1 MAEPESNPNDR
12 PAEDEN
18 PYAVDKLISQARRLA
33 ADYWRATGKPLPGIS
48 AEIAENDAARLLD
61 LELAEDRQAGFDA
74 VGRGAREGRRIQIK
88 CRTIF
93 DESKSGHRLGQ
104 LKLDRDWD
112 SVVLVLMD
120 DSYEPTEIYEAD
132 RDVIIETID
141 AAAASKRS
149 KRGPLSIARFKAIGR
164 LVWTREEGV
173 LENDE
178 G

>member
-104 LKLDRDWD
+104 LKLDKDWD

-132 RDVIIETID
+132 RAALTAAIEE
-141 AAAASKRS
+141 AGASRRS

-164 LVWTREEGV
+164 LVWTREEGAIG
-173 LENDE
+173 DE
-178 G
+178 QD

>member
-104 LKLDRDWD
+104 LKLDKDWD

-132 RDVIIETID
+132 RDVLAAAID
-141 AAAASKRS
+141 EAAASKRS

-173 LENDE
+173 IGNDVE
-178 G
+178 

>member
-1 MAEPESNPNDR
+1 MAEPKSNDNDKQGG
-12 PAEDEN
+12 EEN
-18 PYAVDKLISQARRLA
+18 PYAVDKLISQARQLA

-61 LELAEDRQAGFDA
+61 LELVGDREAGYDA
-74 VGRGAREGRRIQIK
+74 VGRGRRVQIK

-104 LKLDRDWD
+104 LKLDKDWD

-120 DSYEPTEIYEAD
+120 DSYEPTEIYEAG
-132 RDVIIETID
+132 RDVITATID
-141 AAAASKRS
+141 EAAASKRS

-164 LVWTREEGV
+164 LVWTREEGR
-173 LENDE
+173 LD
-178 G
+178 